1 MEKSIKLT
9 SLNRKEA
16 LRYLGYKKNAPD
28 ERVEELM
35 DECEELVLKTAVPR
49 YIYKKFDFTVGDDG
63 VAFKNT
69 SMVLPGE
76 SIKKHLY
83 KCDSAIC
90 MAVTISEGIDRQL
103 RVLQLTDMAKALVFD
118 SLASVA
124 VEQVCSKAEQIIA
137 DKFEG
142 TYQTWRFGIG
152 YGDLPLTLQ
161 PDFLRILDA
170 GKRVGVYATKSCL
183 LTPRKSVTCIIGV
196 SDKPLP
202 KSQRG
207 CQTCN
212 MKGKCPYSGTD
223 IGCGRC
229 SVKRAASPR
238 H

>member
-49 YIYKKFDFTVGDDG
+49 YIYKKFDFTIGDDG

-124 VEQVCSKAEQIIA
+124 VEQTC
-137 DKFEG
+137 DKVEELLREEYPDY
-142 TYQTWRFGIG
+142 YQTFRFGIG
-152 YGDLPLTLQ
+152 YGDLPISMQ
-161 PDFLRILDA
+161 APFLKVLDA
-170 GKRVGVYATKSCL
+170 SKKIGLNLNKSYML
-183 LTPRKSVTCIIGV
+183 APVKSVTAVIGLTKEPV
-196 SDKPLP
+196 STEN
-202 KSQRG
+202 RG
-207 CQTCN
+207 CATCN
-212 MKGKCPYSGTD
+212 LNKTCAYRGMGGHCSG
-223 IGCGRC
+223 
-229 SVKRAASPR
+229 
-238 H
+238 

>member
-49 YIYKKFDFTVGDDG
+49 FIYKKLDFTVNEDG

-118 SLASVA
+118 SLA
-124 VEQVCSKAEQIIA
+124 
-137 DKFEG
+137 
-142 TYQTWRFGIG
+142 
-152 YGDLPLTLQ
+152 
-161 PDFLRILDA
+161 
-170 GKRVGVYATKSCL
+170 RV
-183 LTPRKSVTCIIGV
+183 
-196 SDKPLP
+196 
-202 KSQRG
+202 
-207 CQTCN
+207 
-212 MKGKCPYSGTD
+212 
-223 IGCGRC
+223 
-229 SVKRAASPR
+229 
-238 H
+238 

>member
-124 VEQVCSKAEQIIA
+124 VEQVC
-137 DKFEG
+137 DKVEAVIKEELPE
-142 TYQTWRFGIG
+142 YNQTFRFGIG
-152 YGDLPLTLQ
+152 YGDLPLSQ
-161 PDFLRILDA
+161 QGEFLKILNA
-170 GKRVGVYATKSCL
+170 PKLIGLNIGKTDMM
-183 LTPRKSVTCIIGV
+183 TPTKSVTAVIGLTTGEV
-196 SDKPLP
+196 SSK
-202 KSQRG
+202 KKG
-207 CQTCN
+207 CMSCNLKGTCRFREAGGHCN
-212 MKGKCPYSGTD
+212 E
-223 IGCGRC
+223 
-229 SVKRAASPR
+229 
-238 H
+238 

>member
-49 YIYKKFDFTVGDDG
+49 FIYKKLDFTVNEDG

-124 VEQVCSKAEQIIA
+124 VEQTC
-137 DKFEG
+137 DKVEELLREE
-142 TYQTWRFGIG
+142 YPG
-152 YGDLPLTLQ
+152 YGDLPISMQ
-161 PDFLRILDA
+161 EPFLKVLDA
-170 GKRVGVYATKSCL
+170 GKKIGLNLNKSYML
-183 LTPRKSVTCIIGV
+183 APVKSVTAVIGLTKEPV
-196 SDKPLP
+196 STKN
-202 KSQRG
+202 RG
-207 CQTCN
+207 CATCN
-212 MKGKCPYSGTD
+212 LNKTCAYRGMGGHCSG
-223 IGCGRC
+223 
-229 SVKRAASPR
+229 
-238 H
+238 

>member
-124 VEQVCSKAEQIIA
+124 VEQ
-137 DKFEG
+137 
-142 TYQTWRFGIG
+142 T
-152 YGDLPLTLQ
+152 
-161 PDFLRILDA
+161 
-170 GKRVGVYATKSCL
+170 
-183 LTPRKSVTCIIGV
+183 
-196 SDKPLP
+196 
-202 KSQRG
+202 
-207 CQTCN
+207 
-212 MKGKCPYSGTD
+212 
-223 IGCGRC
+223 CGRTF
-229 SVKRAASPR
+229 KRRIP
-238 H
+238 

>member
-49 YIYKKFDFTVGDDG
+49 FIYKKFDFTVNEDG
-63 VAFKNT
+63 VTFKNT

-103 RVLQLTDMAKALVFD
+103 RVLQLKDMAKALVFD

-124 VEQVCSKAEQIIA
+124 VEQAC
-137 DKFEG
+137 DKVEELLREEYPDY
-142 TYQTWRFGIG
+142 YQTFRFGLG
-152 YGDLPLTLQ
+152 YGDLPISLQ
-161 PDFLRILDA
+161 GQFLHVLNAPKQIGLNVSSTDM
-170 GKRVGVYATKSCL
+170 
-183 LTPRKSVTCIIGV
+183 LTPTKSVTAIIGI
-196 SDKPLP
+196 SDTQEKCHI
-202 KSQRG
+202 KG
-207 CQTCN
+207 CEVCEKKDCIYRRN
-212 MKGKCPYSGTD
+212 
-223 IGCGRC
+223 
-229 SVKRAASPR
+229 
-238 H
+238 

>member
-49 YIYKKFDFTVGDDG
+49 FIYKKLDFTVNEDG

-124 VEQVCSKAEQIIA
+124 VEQTC
-137 DKFEG
+137 DKVEELLREEYPDY
-142 TYQTWRFGIG
+142 YQTFRFGLG
-152 YGDLPLTLQ
+152 YGDLPISLQ
-161 PDFLRILDA
+161 GQFLHVLNAPKQIGLNVSSTDM
-170 GKRVGVYATKSCL
+170 
-183 LTPRKSVTCIIGV
+183 LTPTKSVTAVIGL
-196 SDKPLP
+196 SKNPIP
-202 KSQRG
+202 QRARG
-207 CQTCN
+207 CQTCSMN
-212 MKGKCPYSGTD
+212 KKCQSERWTL
-223 IGCGRC
+223 
-229 SVKRAASPR
+229 
-238 H
+238 

>member
-49 YIYKKFDFTVGDDG
+49 FIYKKFDFTVNEDG

-124 VEQVCSKAEQIIA
+124 VEQVC
-137 DKFEG
+137 DKVEAVIKEELPE
-142 TYQTWRFGIG
+142 YNQTFRFGIG
-152 YGDLPLTLQ
+152 YGDLPLSQ
-161 PDFLRILDA
+161 QGEFLKILNA
-170 GKRVGVYATKSCL
+170 PKLIGLNIGKTDMM
-183 LTPRKSVTCIIGV
+183 TPTKSVTAVIGLTTGEV
-196 SDKPLP
+196 SSK
-202 KSQRG
+202 KKG
-207 CQTCN
+207 CMSCNLKGTCRFREAGGHCN
-212 MKGKCPYSGTD
+212 E
-223 IGCGRC
+223 
-229 SVKRAASPR
+229 
-238 H
+238 

>member
-49 YIYKKFDFTVGDDG
+49 FIYKKFDFTVNEDG

-124 VEQVCSKAEQIIA
+124 VEQAC
-137 DKFEG
+137 DKVEELLREEYPDY
-142 TYQTWRFGIG
+142 YQTFRFGLG
-152 YGDLPLTLQ
+152 YGDLPISLQ
-161 PDFLRILDA
+161 GQFLHVLNAPKQIGLNVSSTDM
-170 GKRVGVYATKSCL
+170 
-183 LTPRKSVTCIIGV
+183 LTPTKSVTAVIGL
-196 SDKPLP
+196 SKNPIP
-202 KSQRG
+202 QRARG
-207 CQTCN
+207 CQTCSMN
-212 MKGKCPYSGTD
+212 KKCQFRQKG
-223 IGCGRC
+223 GRC
-229 SVKRAASPR
+229 NG
-238 H
+238 

>member
-124 VEQVCSKAEQIIA
+124 VEQVC
-137 DKFEG
+137 DKVEAVIKEELPE
-142 TYQTWRFGIG
+142 YNQTFRFGIG
-152 YGDLPLTLQ
+152 YGDLPLSQ
-161 PDFLRILDA
+161 QGEFLKILNTPKLIGLNI
-170 GKRVGVYATKSCL
+170 GKTDMM
-183 LTPRKSVTCIIGV
+183 TPTKSVTAVIGLTTGEV
-196 SDKPLP
+196 SSK
-202 KSQRG
+202 KKG
-207 CQTCN
+207 CMSCNLKGTCRFREAGGHCN
-212 MKGKCPYSGTD
+212 E
-223 IGCGRC
+223 
-229 SVKRAASPR
+229 
-238 H
+238 